1 MRKAWLLATVLALPS
16 GFATLASGQTTE
28 ELNSDGK
35 NTDNVLTQSMG
46 LDRKSYS
53 PLAQI
58 NKSNV
63 KRLVPVWSTSLM
75 NDLGEL
81 AAPVV
86 YDGVI
91 YAINAKWTFA
101 IDVGDRPP
109 DLAHAGADRARMT
122 RAGSAIYR
130 GAPAIYDGK
139 LFRVT
144 VDNHIVALEMKTG
157 GCSGTR
163 NSPNGR
169 KAITRA
175 ARRSSPMAC

>member
-1 MRKAWLLATVLALPS
+1 MRKARLLATVLALSPT
-16 GFATLASGQTTE
+16 FASGQTTE
-28 ELNSDGK
+28 ELNNDGK

-58 NKSNV
+58 NKANV

-101 IDVGDRPP
+101 IEAATGRQIWRTPVQTEPG
-109 DLAHAGADRARMT
+109 MT

-144 VDNHIVALEMKTG
+144 VDNHIVALEID
-157 GCSGTR
+157 R
-163 NSPNGR
+163 
-169 KAITRA
+169 
-175 ARRSSPMAC
+175 